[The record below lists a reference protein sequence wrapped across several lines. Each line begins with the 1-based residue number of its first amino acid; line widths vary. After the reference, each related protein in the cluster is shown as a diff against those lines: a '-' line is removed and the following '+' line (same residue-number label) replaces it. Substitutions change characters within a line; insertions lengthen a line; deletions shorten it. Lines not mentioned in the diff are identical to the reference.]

1 MIFSILPCPS
11 TTAVNA
17 THSIETFPK
26 GPNILL
32 SVFAQIKTAFTL
44 ADQNHTYRHI
54 SFKLLRDLL
63 KEITLTL
70 KYLISYTTIHF
81 IYAKKKKKHF
91 SHQTTK
97 YFSTVY
103 VSSQPNN
110 LTVKMPADKR
120 AETALSNVCVGQYF
134 VLKQRTCKR
143 FKV

>member
-1 MIFSILPCPS
+1 MAPSDFLYTALPFNHCRECN
-11 TTAVNA
+11 TFNR
-17 THSIETFPK
+17 TFPK

-63 KEITLTL
+63 KKITLTL
-70 KYLISYTTIHF
+70 KYLSYTAIHF
-81 IYAKKKKKHF
+81 IYAKKKNKKKHF

-103 VSSQPNN
+103 V
-110 LTVKMPADKR
+110 
-120 AETALSNVCVGQYF
+120 
-134 VLKQRTCKR
+134 
-143 FKV
+143 

>member
-81 IYAKKKKKHF
+81 IYAKKKITLQSPNNQIF
-91 SHQTTK
+91 L
-97 YFSTVY
+97 Y

>member
-81 IYAKKKKKHF
+81 IYAKKKITLQSPNNQIF
-91 SHQTTK
+91 L
-97 YFSTVY
+97 Y

-120 AETALSNVCVGQYF
+120 AETALSNVCVGQYL